1 MAPDLTLTALALVT
15 LAVALWAGPVT
26 LAMRGVLR
34 AIGGVAAVRSYTPAT
49 IPAVSFGALGAVALA
64 GLAFGG
70 QAAVLASLLALL
82 LLMVAMDLAWRWLPL
97 EWTLAALALGLVS
110 AVVAGDPLWAGLG
123 ALMGG
128 GVLYMLRLAFRLTR
142 GIEAMGLGDIWL
154 AAALGAFVGPVL
166 IGWLLGA
173 AAGLGLLVHSAM
185 RRRARPPAKTRY
197 GVAYGAHLA
206 ILAPLFL
213 TF

>member
-1 MAPDLTLTALALVT
+1 
-15 LAVALWAGPVT
+15 
-26 LAMRGVLR
+26 
-34 AIGGVAAVRSYTPAT
+34 
-49 IPAVSFGALGAVALA
+49 VSFGALGAVALA

-185 RRRARPPAKTRY
+185 RRRAGPPAKTRY